1 MPDLCRRDLFKSA
14 GALAAAPWLR
24 AQPPRKPNVLF
35 IVLDDLGY
43 GEFGCY
49 GQKQIRTPNIDRVAG
64 QGIRYTDFYAGGAV
78 CAPSR
83 SVLMTGLH
91 TGHTSVRAY
100 RLEATVLDKYRMR
113 VIVSRVGEILR
124 VELPDGWELVND
136 QLITL

>member
-1 MPDLCRRDLFKSA
+1 L
-14 GALAAAPWLR
+14 
-24 AQPPRKPNVLF
+24 

-49 GQKQIRTPNIDRVAG
+49 GQKQIQTPNIDRLAT

-91 TGHTSVRAY
+91 TGHTSVRANAGTHSAAG
-100 RLEATVLDKYRMR
+100 R
-113 VIVSRVGEILR
+113 SRRSDRG
-124 VELPDGWELVND
+124 
-136 QLITL
+136 TTSA

>member
-1 MPDLCRRDLFKSA
+1 MITRRELLTGATA
-14 GALAAAPWLR
+14 GALSPLGR
-24 AQPPRKPNVLF
+24 SQNLRKPNISL

-49 GQKQIRTPNIDRVAG
+49 GQKQILTPNIDRFAT

-91 TGHTSVRAY
+91 TGHTSVRANAGTIPLRANPEDRTVAQLLQENGY
-100 RLEATVLDKYRMR
+100 RTGLFGKW
-113 VIVSRVGEILR
+113 EIGR
-124 VELPDGWELVND
+124 AHV
-136 QLITL
+136 